1 LYRRCSKGIVSKR
14 ISNKLYKCR
23 YRKNNNYGGSK
34 MIISVASGK
43 GGTGKTTV
51 AVNLALSLNN
61 VQFLDC
67 DVEEPNAHLFLKP
80 DIKDRKIA
88 TIPVPNVDESK
99 CNYCGKCRDICAYN
113 AIAVISPDDVIK
125 NGSIL
130 IFPHLCHACGGCS
143 LLCPQSAIRE
153 IDKEIGVIEIGNC
166 SDIQFVNGR
175 LNIGEIMSPPLI
187 KQVKEYI
194 NPIRTVIIDAPPGT
208 SCPVIA
214 SVKGSDFCIL
224 VTEPTPFGLND
235 LILAVEVLRKLGIP
249 FGVVINRSDI
259 GDDKVDLFCQEN
271 KIPVLMRIP
280 FDREI
285 ALLYSRGIPIVEE
298 KKEYVRRFQDMFDV
312 IMSTISKIIKETKS
326 ISIGER

>member
-1 LYRRCSKGIVSKR
+1 
-14 ISNKLYKCR
+14 
-23 YRKNNNYGGSK
+23 

-51 AVNLALSLNN
+51 AVNLSLVLSN

-80 DIKDRKIA
+80 DVKDRKVA
-88 TIPVPNVDESK
+88 TIPIPQVDESK
-99 CNYCGKCRDICAYN
+99 CDYCGRCRDICAYN
-113 AIAVISPDDVIK
+113 AIAVLAPGENVK
-125 NGSIL
+125 KGSIM

-143 LLCPQSAIRE
+143 LLCPQEAIKE
-153 IDKEIGVIEIGNC
+153 IQKEIGIIEIGNC
-166 SDIQFVNGR
+166 GDIQFVHGR

-235 LILAVEVLRKLGIP
+235 LILAVEVLRKLGVP
-249 FGVVINRSDI
+249 FGVVVNRSDI

-271 KIPVLMRIP
+271 KIPILMRIP
-280 FDREI
+280 FDKEI
-285 ALLYSRGIPIVEE
+285 AFLYSRGIPIVKE
-298 KKEYVRRFQDMFDV
+298 KKEYIEKFQEMFNLINSV
-312 IMSTISKIIKETKS
+312 KGTVKYGS
-326 ISIGER
+326 

>member
-1 LYRRCSKGIVSKR
+1 MSIMDKHQNLSIFLREL
-14 ISNKLYKCR
+14 NH
-23 YRKNNNYGGSK
+23 

-51 AVNLALSLNN
+51 AVNLALALNN

-80 DIKDRKIA
+80 EIKNQKAA
-88 TIPVPNVDESK
+88 TIPVPEVDETE
-99 CNYCGKCRDICAYN
+99 CNYCGNCRDICAYN
-113 AIAVISPDDVIK
+113 AIAVI
-125 NGSIL
+125 
-130 IFPHLCHACGGCS
+130 
-143 LLCPQSAIRE
+143 
-153 IDKEIGVIEIGNC
+153 GVIETGN
-166 SDIQFVNGR
+166 SGDIQFVHGK

-194 NPIRTVIIDAPPGT
+194 DPARTVIIDAPPGT

-214 SVKGSDFCIL
+214 SIKGSDFCIL

-235 LILAVEVLRKLGIP
+235 LVLAVEVLKKLQIP

-259 GDDKVDLFCQEN
+259 GNEEVEIYCQDKN
-271 KIPVLMRIP
+271 IPVLMRIP

-285 ALLYSRGIPIVEE
+285 AQLYSEGNPIVTE
-298 KKEYVRRFQDMFDV
+298 KKEYIGKFQEMFHL
-312 IMSTISKIIKETKS
+312 
-326 ISIGER
+326 IGEEISRSLSHER

>member
-1 LYRRCSKGIVSKR
+1 
-14 ISNKLYKCR
+14 
-23 YRKNNNYGGSK
+23 

-51 AVNLALSLNN
+51 AVNLALALNN

-88 TIPVPNVDESK
+88 TVPVPVVDESK
-99 CNYCGKCRDICAYN
+99 CDYCGKCRDICAYG
-113 AIAVISPDDVIK
+113 AIAVIPQDEEMK
-125 NGSIL
+125 GSIL
-130 IFPHLCHACGGCS
+130 IFPHLCHSCGGCS
-143 LLCPQSAIRE
+143 LLCPQDAIKE
-153 IDKEIGVIEIGNC
+153 GNKEIGIIEVGSC
-166 SDIQFVNGR
+166 GGIQFVHGK

-194 NPIRTVIIDAPPGT
+194 NPARTVIIDAPPGT

-235 LILAVEVLRKLGIP
+235 LVLAVEVLEKLQIP
-249 FGVVINRSDI
+249 HGVVVNRSDI
-259 GDDKVDLFCQEN
+259 GDNKVDLYCKEKN
-271 KIPVLMRIP
+271 ISILMRIP
-280 FDREI
+280 FNKEI

-298 KKEYVRRFQDMFDV
+298 KKEYVRKFQEMFNL
-312 IMSTISKIIKETKS
+312 IENRNYQYEI
-326 ISIGER
+326 